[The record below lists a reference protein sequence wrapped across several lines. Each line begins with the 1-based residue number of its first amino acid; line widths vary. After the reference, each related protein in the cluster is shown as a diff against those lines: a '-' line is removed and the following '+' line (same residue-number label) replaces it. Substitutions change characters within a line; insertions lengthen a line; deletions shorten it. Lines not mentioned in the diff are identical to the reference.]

1 MSAPNSMPS
10 GSTSTPV
17 CMRKQLHK
25 AKRIS
30 KKKTPVKAED
40 LKIREILNK
49 QFHRVTENDIKKFYK
64 QYKGSEEE
72 MEDVRKAWIKSKG
85 KMTDVMENVMC
96 AEDDDEPRVQE
107 IVRQLIQGKKAPMF
121 RDGPKYK
128 WLTANMA
135 SKQSRGRSKTP
146 DRTPKKAGKTAKKS
160 KSKARR
166 GSRKRSTSRS
176 SSGKKAARRSRR
188 R

>member
-1 MSAPNSMPS
+1 MSSQASTPS
-10 GSTSTPV
+10 GSTSAPV
-17 CMRKQLHK
+17 CVRKQLHK
-25 AKRIS
+25 AKRVS
-30 KKKTPVKAED
+30 KKKSSVKAED
-40 LKIREILNK
+40 LKIQEILNK

-72 MEDVRKAWIKSKG
+72 MEDIRKAWIKSKG
-85 KMTDVMENVMC
+85 KMPDVMENVMC

-107 IVRQLIQGKKAPMF
+107 IVRQLVQGKKAPMF
-121 RDGPKYK
+121 KDGPKYK

-146 DRTPKKAGKTAKKS
+146 ERAPKKSGKAGKKS
-160 KSKARR
+160 KSKARK